1 VRALFPWVPLG
12 LLFLAPFVDP
22 RRPFRLIHL
31 DLLVLASFSGVY
43 LAWFERPSGDAVFVS
58 GAILVA
64 TGLAYLAARMLFEG
78 FHRRDRH
85 EPLVPY
91 IPCRWL
97 AIGLVV
103 LTAFRVGYVLSD
115 QSDVIDV
122 GGAGVIG
129 ADLIT
134 HGHDI
139 YDGGRLTTEV
149 THGDTYG
156 PVNYLAYVPFEQAW
170 PLKGNWIHAEAGR
183 VAALFFDLLT
193 LVGLIALGRRL
204 RGGDEGRLLGVVFGY
219 AWVTYPYTA
228 FALAPSTND
237 ALVAL
242 LLVAAMLAVTSP
254 PGRGALLALATAT
267 KFAPG
272 ALAPLFAAG
281 VGRSRVRPALV
292 FSAAFLVVLLA
303 VFLPFIPDGGVR
315 EIYDRTLGFQT
326 HRGCCGGII
335 ADTSHL
341 DWLLWLKGPERIC
354 ALALA
359 VFVAFRPQSKTFRQ
373 LAALSAAVIAA
384 LQFGVPNWFPSY
396 AVWLAPFAFI
406 ALFATDSAKG
416 GMEGRPSRV
425 RSSVGAGSPEGS

>member
-1 VRALFPWVPLG
+1 VRALFPWFPLG

-31 DLLVLASFSGVY
+31 DLLVLAGFSGVY
-43 LAWFERPSGDAVFVS
+43 LAWFERPSGDAVFVG

-64 TGLAYLAARMLFEG
+64 AGLAYLAGRMLFEG
-78 FHRRDRH
+78 FRRRASR
-85 EPLVPY
+85 EPLIPYVPR
-91 IPCRWL
+91 RWL
-97 AIGLVV
+97 LIGLVA
-103 LTAFRVGYVLSD
+103 LTAFRVVYAVSGH
-115 QSDVIDV
+115 DVIDV

-134 HGHDI
+134 HGHGI
-139 YDGGRLTTEV
+139 YDGGRLVTELA
-149 THGDTYG
+149 HGDTYG
-156 PVNYLAYVPFEQAW
+156 PVNYLAYVPFEQVW
-170 PLKGNWIHAEAGR
+170 PLKGSWIHAEAGR
-183 VAALFFDLLT
+183 VAALVFDLLT
-193 LVGLIALGRRL
+193 LLGLIALGRRL
-204 RGGDEGRLLGVVFGY
+204 HGGDEGRLLGVVLGY

-228 FALAPSTND
+228 FALAHSTND

-242 LLVAAMLAVTSP
+242 LLVATLLAIASP

-281 VGRSRVRPALV
+281 VGRPRGRSALV
-292 FSAAFLVVLLA
+292 FAAAFLVVLVA
-303 VFLPFIPDGGVR
+303 VFLPFIPDGGLR

-359 VFVAFRPQSKTFRQ
+359 VFVAFRPRSKTFRQ
-373 LAALSAAVIAA
+373 LAALGAAVIAA

-406 ALFATDSAKG
+406 ALFATDAAKG

-425 RSSVGAGSPEGS
+425 RSSAGAGSPAGS